1 MDFVWIGFDKEINI
15 DKVCS
20 FIKEKFN
27 LKECNEYD
35 LAKHEELENIL
46 KRLKI
51 DTFME
56 NDVSAFYEIKR
67 NKSEFPLIIEFSS
80 LKDLAIK
87 SRLDIHLAYELS
99 ILLQCR
105 TIVDGTHFGDDSS
118 EYWDIIFD
126 KGEPFL
132 VDDLST
138 EFYDDGNGK
147 LKIIRKMNFE
157 ELKLDRQNLGN
168 L

>member
-1 MDFVWIGFDKEINI
+1 MDFVWVGFDKEINI
-15 DKVCS
+15 NRVCS

-35 LAKHEELENIL
+35 LARYEDFVEIL
-46 KRLKI
+46 RRLKI

-56 NDVSAFYEIKR
+56 NDVSAFYEIRR

-80 LKDLAIK
+80 LKDLENEARI
-87 SRLDIHLAYELS
+87 DIYLAYKLS
-99 ILLQCR
+99 IILQCK
-105 TIVDGTHFGDDSS
+105 TITDGTYLGDDIS

-132 VDDLST
+132 ADDSGT
-138 EFYDDGNGK
+138 KFCDDRDGK
-147 LKIIRKMNFE
+147 IKIIRKMTFE
-157 ELKLDRQNLGN
+157 ELKLNR
-168 L
+168 